1 MICSCIWGGEV
12 VFLPALCETM
22 QAGLL
27 FPAGEIFLQ
36 GISFAQGGTSAEGR
50 PLDPFALRTTMLLG
64 LYCCFIASKIALSYR
79 NVTQSGQNVTRF
91 DGGAVGRVVE

>member
-1 MICSCIWGGEV
+1 MRYRRG
-12 VFLPALCETM
+12 FRLCEGDKGAMETN
-22 QAGLL
+22 
-27 FPAGEIFLQ
+27 EVR
-36 GISFAQGGTSAEGR
+36 GR

-79 NVTQSGQNVTRF
+79 NVTRYGQNVTRF

>member
-1 MICSCIWGGEV
+1 
-12 VFLPALCETM
+12 M

-27 FPAGEIFLQ
+27 FPAGEIFCR
-36 GISFAQGGTSAEGR
+36 GFHSRRGVASAEATRGLCGR
-50 PLDPFALRTTMLLG
+50 PLDPFALRTTMLLD

-79 NVTQSGQNVTRF
+79 NVTRDGQNVTRF

>member
-1 MICSCIWGGEV
+1 MRGGV
-12 VFLPALCETM
+12 
-22 QAGLL
+22 L
-27 FPAGEIFLQ
+27 FPTGEIFLQ
-36 GISFAQGGTSAEGR
+36 GIASMQGISRLRARQGAMETNEVRGR